1 VKTTTTP
8 NTKEAT
14 TMTTK
19 TLAKLRFDI
28 ASEEQYRCRKLKDA
42 ALQLAEAKRMVVLN
56 ATSTCKQL
64 IKAVGWFAREAEI
77 VREKAQW
84 RPKSTDAEYA
94 AATKHVDAADAKA
107 AAATAEAA
115 AAFKKAAAAYATWK
129 AAHNAALAAIVADN
143 VATAVYTKA
152 AVVNNVAYAIVSPD
166 AIVVSAAK
174 NAALAAK
181 LKSDAEGVEAMFA
194 EITP

>member
-1 VKTTTTP
+1 MP
-8 NTKEAT
+8 
-14 TMTTK
+14 TK

-28 ASEEQYRCRKLKDA
+28 ASAEQYRCRKLKDA
-42 ALQLAEAKRMVVLN
+42 AIQLAESERMVVLN

-64 IKAVGWFAREAEI
+64 IKAVGWFAREADRA
-77 VREKAQW
+77 REVALWK
-84 RPKSTDAEYA
+84 PKSTATEVA
-94 AATKHVDAADAKA
+94 AAAKHVDKA
-107 AAATAEAA
+107 VATTIAATAEAA

-129 AAHNAALAAIVADN
+129 AAHNAALAAIIADN